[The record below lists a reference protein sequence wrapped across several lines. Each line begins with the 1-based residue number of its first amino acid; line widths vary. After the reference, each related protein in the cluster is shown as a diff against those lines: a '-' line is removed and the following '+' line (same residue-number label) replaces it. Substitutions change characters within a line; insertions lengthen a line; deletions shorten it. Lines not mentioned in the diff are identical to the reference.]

1 MAFPLPKTKIVT
13 GRIQID
19 MKKII
24 ITAGFIALTGCGDSA
39 DITLVKDMVTY
50 NDRTITVGNAFDHRE
65 MCQQTTW
72 SEKKDKRN
80 RNIVRYRCEINPA
93 DANTILA
100 GDINYVRDKSLEY
113 AEKLGQTFP
122 EQSKEIQLSLFYLR
136 NAEKALKE
144 LSSTSL
150 PADYAALKTDLE
162 DYLEQNYQSEHVK
175 YFDFSD
181 KFNIKGK
188 PLLTI
193 NQLDEDKDYILY
205 DYYRIENIEKDPVVI
220 RKTEKIHELQQQV
233 IHLFA
238 GNNSVLDNLSSENT
252 ECGNSATGMYGEI
265 TFPCSFKYH
274 VKQGFETIMFQQQ
287 PYTAVQDN
295 IQNTLTE
302 YDEIKDDLD
311 KKLAAYEN
319 LKKDI
324 DVTFSALVN
333 EFSIKNLE
341 QVVDFS
347 VIQGQSPEVAG
358 CYFRMTFVNGT
369 IAEIENENCFSM
381 AYQTTFDQSYTN
393 LIQHFYTTDIK
404 EKMVFQIKEFID
416 KERKIH

>member
-1 MAFPLPKTKIVT
+1 
-13 GRIQID
+13 

-24 ITAGFIALTGCGDSA
+24 ITAGFITLTGCGDSA
-39 DITLVKDMVTY
+39 DMTLVKDMVTY
-50 NDRTITVGNAFDHRE
+50 TDRTITVGNAFDHRE
-65 MCQQTTW
+65 MCRQTTW
-72 SEKKDKRN
+72 SEEKDKRN
-80 RNIVRYRCEINPA
+80 RNIVRYSCEINPA

-100 GDINYVRDKSLEY
+100 GNINYVRDKSLEY
-113 AEKLGQTFP
+113 AEKSGQAFP
-122 EQSKEIQLSLFYLR
+122 EQSKEIQLSIFYLQ

-175 YFDFSD
+175 HFNFSD

-193 NQLDEDKDYILY
+193 NQLDTDKYPVLY
-205 DYYRIENIEKDPVVI
+205 GYYRIENIENDPVVI
-220 RKTEKIHELQQQV
+220 RKTEEIYELQQQV

-238 GNNSVLDNLSSENT
+238 GNNSALDNLSSENT
-252 ECGNSATGMYGEI
+252 ECGNSATGMYGKI

-274 VKQGFETIMFQQQ
+274 VKQAFEAIMFQQQ

-302 YDEIKDDLD
+302 YDEIRDNLD

-319 LKKDI
+319 LKKDMN
-324 DVTFSALVN
+324 VTFSALVN
-333 EFSIKNLE
+333 EFSIKNFE

-358 CYFRMTFVNGT
+358 CRFRMTFVNGT
-369 IAEIENENCFSM
+369 IAEIENENCFGM

-393 LIQHFYTTDIK
+393 LIRHFYTTDIK
-404 EKMVFQIKEFID
+404 QKMGFQIREFID
-416 KERKIH
+416 KEKKIH

>member
-1 MAFPLPKTKIVT
+1 MAFPLSETKIVT
-13 GRIQID
+13 GRIYID

-24 ITAGFIALTGCGDSA
+24 ITTGFIALTGCGDSA

-72 SEKKDKRN
+72 SEEKDKRN

-238 GNNSVLDNLSSENT
+238 GNNSALDNLSSENT

-302 YDEIKDDLD
+302 YDEIKDNLD

-369 IAEIENENCFSM
+369 ITEIENENCFSM

-404 EKMVFQIKEFID
+404 EKMVFQIKGFID

>member
-1 MAFPLPKTKIVT
+1 
-13 GRIQID
+13 

-24 ITAGFIALTGCGDSA
+24 ITTGFIALTGCGDSA

-72 SEKKDKRN
+72 SEEKDKRN

-238 GNNSVLDNLSSENT
+238 GNNSALDNLSSENT

-302 YDEIKDDLD
+302 YDEIKDNLD

-369 IAEIENENCFSM
+369 ITEIENENCFSM

-404 EKMVFQIKEFID
+404 EKMVFQIKGFID

>member
-1 MAFPLPKTKIVT
+1 
-13 GRIQID
+13 

>member
-1 MAFPLPKTKIVT
+1 
-13 GRIQID
+13 

-24 ITAGFIALTGCGDSA
+24 ITAGFIVLTGCGDSA

>member
-72 SEKKDKRN
+72 SEEKDKRN

-404 EKMVFQIKEFID
+404 EKMVFQIKEFIE